1 MATIQIKA
9 EVSGSVWKIITQV
22 GETVEAG
29 GTLMILESMKM
40 EIPVI
45 AEDGGK
51 VEKFTVGETEAV
63 SEGQVVAVLSK

>member
-9 EVSGSVWKIITQV
+9 EVAGSVWKIVTAV
-22 GETVEAG
+22 GDTVEPG

-51 VEKFTVGETEAV
+51 VEKFTVAETEAV
-63 SEGQVVAVLSK
+63 NEGQVVAVLSK

>member
-9 EVSGSVWKIITQV
+9 EVAGSVWKIVTAV
-22 GETVEAG
+22 GDTVEPG

-51 VEKFTVGETEAV
+51 VEKFTVAETEAV
-63 SEGQVVAVLSK
+63 NEGQVVAVLIK

>member
-9 EVSGSVWKIITQV
+9 EVAGSVWKIVTAV

-45 AEDGGK
+45 AEDGGT
-51 VEKFTVGETEAV
+51 VEKFTVAETEAV
-63 SEGQVVAVLSK
+63 NEGQVVAVLIK

>member
-9 EVSGSVWKIITQV
+9 EVSGSVWKIITAV
-22 GETVEAG
+22 GETVEPG

-51 VEKFTVGETEAV
+51 VEKFTVAEAEAV
-63 SEGQVVAVLSK
+63 NEGQVVAVLSK

>member
-9 EVSGSVWKIITQV
+9 EVAGSVWKIVTAV
-22 GETVEAG
+22 GDTVEPG

-40 EIPVI
+40 EIPII

-51 VEKFTVGETEAV
+51 VEKFTVAETEAV
-63 SEGQVVAVLSK
+63 NEGQVVAVLTK

>member
-9 EVSGSVWKIITQV
+9 EVAGSVWKIVTAV

-45 AEDGGK
+45 AEDGGR
-51 VEKFTVGETEAV
+51 VEKFTVAETEAV
-63 SEGQVVAVLSK
+63 NEGQVVAVLSK

>member
-9 EVSGSVWKIITQV
+9 EVAGSVWKIVTAV

-51 VEKFTVGETEAV
+51 VEKFTVAETEAV
-63 SEGQVVAVLSK
+63 NEGQVVAVLFK

>member
-9 EVSGSVWKIITQV
+9 EVAGSVWKIVTAV

-45 AEDGGK
+45 AEDGGT
-51 VEKFTVGETEAV
+51 VEKFTVAETEAV
-63 SEGQVVAVLSK
+63 NEGQVVAVLTK